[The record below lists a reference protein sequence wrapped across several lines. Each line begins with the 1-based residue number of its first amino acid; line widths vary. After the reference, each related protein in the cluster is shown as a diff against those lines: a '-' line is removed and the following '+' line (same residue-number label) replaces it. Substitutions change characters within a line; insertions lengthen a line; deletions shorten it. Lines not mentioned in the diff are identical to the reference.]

1 MKPWSYSNLEKFE
14 NCPRQF
20 HVVKVLKSVV
30 EPESEHQLWGK
41 RVHTAFEDCI
51 KSGGKVPLPEG
62 MKHWQSIADKVLAME
77 GAQIFTEVEVALD
90 GNLRPAE
97 WDNCW
102 TRGVIDVLVLGKTSA
117 LVIDWKSGKRKPTDQ
132 LKLYAA
138 YVFALYKQ
146 INTVHTALVWL
157 PARQIDKETIRR
169 IDVPA
174 IWQRFIQRAARL
186 RIAYENERWPER
198 PSGLCKNYCPV
209 TACPYNGK
217 RELPIWSTPSTTT

>member
-20 HVVKVLKSVV
+20 HEVKVLKSVV

-62 MKHWQSIADKVLAME
+62 MKHWQSIVDKVLAME

-102 TRGVIDVLVLGKTSA
+102 TRGVIDVLVLGETSA
-117 LVIDWKSGKRKPTDQ
+117 LVIDWKTGKRKPTEQ

-138 YVFALYKQ
+138 YVFALYPRIK
-146 INTVHTALVWL
+146 IVHAALVWL
-157 PARQIDKETIRR
+157 QEKRIDKETIKRSESYN
-169 IDVPA
+169 
-174 IWQRFIQRAARL
+174 IWQGFIERVARL
-186 RIAYENERWPER
+186 RSAYQRDSWPER
-198 PSGLCKNYCPV
+198 PSGLCKNHCPIRSC
-209 TACPYNGK
+209 A
-217 RELPIWSTPSTTT
+217 